1 MQNIHGILL
10 VIAAMAGFTIEDT
23 LIKRMSQDIPV
34 GQLLIILGLASTV
47 IFALIARVRGHDIF
61 ARAAWRPMFLWRALA
76 EATAAMAF
84 VTSLSLVDISV
95 VAAVFQATPLV
106 ITMGAALFLGE
117 DVGWR
122 RWTAIGLGFV
132 GVLMIIRPGV
142 AGFEP
147 AALIVLISVCAIAA
161 RDLITRR
168 IDANVSSFVISFQ
181 GFGVAIPAGFLLLAL
196 SGDGPTA
203 MTPAHGAMMLG
214 AVVVGA
220 LSYYGIVQAMRLG
233 EAAAVTPFRY
243 TRLLFSLVVGV
254 TGFGEHPDTMTLA
267 GAALI
272 IATGLYTF
280 VREQR
285 LARRQRRDLAG
296 NPNI

>member
-1 MQNIHGILL
+1 MQNVHGILL

-34 GQLLIILGLASTV
+34 GQILIIIGLSSTLL
-47 IFALIARVRGHDIF
+47 FAFMARHRGHAIF

-76 EATAAMAF
+76 EAMASMAF
-84 VTSLSLVDISV
+84 VTSLSLIDISV

-122 RWTAIGLGFV
+122 RWSAIAIGFI
-132 GVLMIIRPGV
+132 GVLIIIRPGV

-168 IDANVSSFVISFQ
+168 MDTNVSSFVIAFQ
-181 GFGVAIPAGFLLLAL
+181 GSGAVIPAGFLLLAL
-196 SGDGPTA
+196 AGEGPQTMTA
-203 MTPAHGAMMLG
+203 THGTMMLV
-214 AVVVGA
+214 AIAVGA

-243 TRLLFSLVVGV
+243 TRLLFSLIVGV
-254 TGFGEHPDTMTLA
+254 TIFGEHPDTLTLA

-280 VREQR
+280 IREQR
-285 LARRQRRDLAG
+285 LARRQRRDLPG

>member
-1 MQNIHGILL
+1 MQNVHGILL

-34 GQLLIILGLASTV
+34 GQILIIIGLSSTLL
-47 IFALIARVRGHDIF
+47 FAFMARHRGHAIF

-76 EATAAMAF
+76 EAMASMAF

-122 RWTAIGLGFV
+122 RWSAIAIGFI
-132 GVLMIIRPGV
+132 GVLIIIRPGV

-168 IDANVSSFVISFQ
+168 MDTNVSSFVIAFQ
-181 GFGVAIPAGFLLLAL
+181 GSGAVIPAGFLLLAL
-196 SGDGPTA
+196 AGEGPQTMTA
-203 MTPAHGAMMLG
+203 THGTMMLV
-214 AVVVGA
+214 AIAVGA

-243 TRLLFSLVVGV
+243 TRLLFSLIVGV
-254 TGFGEHPDTMTLA
+254 TIFGEHPDTLTLA

-280 VREQR
+280 IREQR
-285 LARRQRRDLAG
+285 LARRQRRDLPG

>member
-1 MQNIHGILL
+1 
-10 VIAAMAGFTIEDT
+10 MA
-23 LIKRMSQDIPV
+23 RH
-34 GQLLIILGLASTV
+34 
-47 IFALIARVRGHDIF
+47 RGHAIF

-76 EATAAMAF
+76 EAMASMAF

-122 RWTAIGLGFV
+122 RWSAIAIGFI
-132 GVLMIIRPGV
+132 GVLIIIRPGV

-168 IDANVSSFVISFQ
+168 MDTNVSSFVIAFQ
-181 GFGVAIPAGFLLLAL
+181 GSGAVIPAGFLLLAL
-196 SGDGPTA
+196 AGEGPQTMTA
-203 MTPAHGAMMLG
+203 PHGTMMLV
-214 AVVVGA
+214 AIAVGA

-243 TRLLFSLVVGV
+243 TRLLFSLIVGV
-254 TGFGEHPDTMTLA
+254 TIFGEHPDTLTLA
-267 GAALI
+267 GATLI

-280 VREQR
+280 IREQR
-285 LARRQRRDLAG
+285 LARRQRRDLPG

>member
-1 MQNIHGILL
+1 MQNVHGILL

-34 GQLLIILGLASTV
+34 GQILIIIGLSSTLL
-47 IFALIARVRGHDIF
+47 FAFMARHRGHAIF

-76 EATAAMAF
+76 EAMASMAF

-122 RWTAIGLGFV
+122 RWSAIAIGFI
-132 GVLMIIRPGV
+132 GVLIIIRPGV

-168 IDANVSSFVISFQ
+168 MDTNVSSFVIAFQ
-181 GFGVAIPAGFLLLAL
+181 GSGAVIPAGFLLLAL
-196 SGDGPTA
+196 AGEGPQTLTA
-203 MTPAHGAMMLG
+203 THGTMMLV
-214 AVVVGA
+214 AIAVGA

-243 TRLLFSLVVGV
+243 TRLLFSLIVGV
-254 TGFGEHPDTMTLA
+254 TIFGEHPDTLTLA

-280 VREQR
+280 IREQR
-285 LARRQRRDLAG
+285 LARRQRRDLPG

>member
-1 MQNIHGILL
+1 MQNVHGILL

-34 GQLLIILGLASTV
+34 GQILIIIGLSSTLL
-47 IFALIARVRGHDIF
+47 FAFMARHRGHAIF

-76 EATAAMAF
+76 EAMASMAF

-122 RWTAIGLGFV
+122 RWSAIAIGFI
-132 GVLMIIRPGV
+132 GVLIIIRPGV

-168 IDANVSSFVISFQ
+168 MDTNVSSFVIAFQ
-181 GFGVAIPAGFLLLAL
+181 GSGAVIPAGFLLLAL
-196 SGDGPTA
+196 AGEGPQT
-203 MTPAHGAMMLG
+203 MTVTHGTMMLV
-214 AVVVGA
+214 AIAVGA

-243 TRLLFSLVVGV
+243 TRLLFSLIVGV
-254 TGFGEHPDTMTLA
+254 TIFGEHPDTLTLA

-280 VREQR
+280 IREQR
-285 LARRQRRDLAG
+285 LARRQRRDLPG

>member
-1 MQNIHGILL
+1 MQNVHGILL

-34 GQLLIILGLASTV
+34 GQILIIIGLSSTLL
-47 IFALIARVRGHDIF
+47 FAFMARHRGHAIF

-76 EATAAMAF
+76 EAMASMAF

-122 RWTAIGLGFV
+122 RWSAIAIGFI
-132 GVLMIIRPGV
+132 GVLIIIRPGV

-168 IDANVSSFVISFQ
+168 MDTNVSSFVIAFQ
-181 GFGVAIPAGFLLLAL
+181 GSGAVIPAGFLLLAL
-196 SGDGPTA
+196 AGEGPQTMTA
-203 MTPAHGAMMLG
+203 THGTMMLV
-214 AVVVGA
+214 AIAVGA

-243 TRLLFSLVVGV
+243 TRLLFSLIVGV
-254 TGFGEHPDTMTLA
+254 TIFGEHPDTMTLA

-280 VREQR
+280 IREQR
-285 LARRQRRDLAG
+285 LARRQRRDLPG